1 MLAPWQ
7 PWQKRAARG
16 SPLRLA
22 PLALVVLAVLSVAG
36 TAWTSFGDAPKVNR
50 GGSLQ
55 RRFIGELFGAESAEE
70 TVDETDYGDEEP
82 GRGGPYA
89 PEGFDRR
96 RMQLEIVRYPHPS
109 LREQNEEIKVFDRRL
124 RTLADNLFDTLYA
137 TGDGIGLAAPQ
148 VGVNLRVMV
157 YNPDPRTRDE
167 ETVFVNPRIISFS
180 DDKDWQA
187 EGCLSFPRIR
197 GNVQRPVWVEVEV
210 VGSSGAEGVL
220 PGPSCPSG
228 AKPSS
233 EHALGAFTRQRMTRT
248 AYWKALAVTTATTYP
263 YALLVSKLSRIQ
275 LSEFKPCS
283 ARACT
288 FIKIFGSGM
297 VPTTFD
303 RSWEDAPWCSPWPP
317 PQLTRIQVR
326 NGDTNHSRLSHNFLE
341 PLCPSFSLRQMQQEC
356 NGEAARHSIINPLHN
371 SRSRHAYVWCIG
383 GWWLS
388 KILHDWLLLAGAHE
402 YTTLRIGL
410 VSTFFHL
417 LAVCA
422 AFLWSMGAVEVF
434 LSPMGNG
441 ECACYYVLPELESI
455 FAIGTP
461 CLLFITAVRK
471 LENVHRA
478 PLVGDY
484 LYYQQY
490 DAPYRLVNKSNG
502 VSTGTLLVSSACG
515 YHAEAWYDQLNID
528 QLRGVYACHQIL
540 CYVVFL
546 GDLYEVVSICVGI
559 GIGPVSARS
568 IELILN
574 TSAGG
579 WVLNVLLAL
588 VMAAIWC
595 FPAFLIFRLVQSLP
609 IDWMAMRPRPE
620 LWEYHSPRT
629 NLAVRVT
636 WVVFLA
642 SCLIWASWVLSSPM
656 MAKMCNQFYIFGS
669 REAYLSAL
677 AGILYFAFGVQMF
690 VWIVYL
696 VPAHRALYVKARMP
710 FRPSAYV
717 EIGNAHPEFNLESEV
732 ELAYEFL
739 KENRNPESLEWIEGW
754 EERWKD
760 ALSWE
765 DSKAGAYQARD
776 SR

>member
-1 MLAPWQ
+1 M
-7 PWQKRAARG
+7 
-16 SPLRLA
+16 
-22 PLALVVLAVLSVAG
+22 
-36 TAWTSFGDAPKVNR
+36 
-50 GGSLQ
+50 
-55 RRFIGELFGAESAEE
+55 
-70 TVDETDYGDEEP
+70 
-82 GRGGPYA
+82 
-89 PEGFDRR
+89 
-96 RMQLEIVRYPHPS
+96 
-109 LREQNEEIKVFDRRL
+109 
-124 RTLADNLFDTLYA
+124 
-137 TGDGIGLAAPQ
+137 
-148 VGVNLRVMV
+148 
-157 YNPDPRTRDE
+157 
-167 ETVFVNPRIISFS
+167 
-180 DDKDWQA
+180 
-187 EGCLSFPRIR
+187 
-197 GNVQRPVWVEVEV
+197 
-210 VGSSGAEGVL
+210 
-220 PGPSCPSG
+220 PSG

-233 EHALGAFTRQRMTRT
+233 EHALRAFTRQRMTRT

-303 RSWEDAPWCSPWPP
+303 RSWEDVFAV
-317 PQLTRIQVR
+317 VR
-326 NGDTNHSRLSHNFLE
+326 NGDTNHSRLSQNFLE
-341 PLCPSFSLRQMQQEC
+341 PRCPSFSLRQMQQEC
-356 NGEAARHSIINPLHN
+356 NGETARHSIINPLHN

-528 QLRGVYACHQIL
+528 QLRGVYACHQFL

-546 GDLYEVVSICVGI
+546 GVVSICVGI

-579 WVLNVLLAL
+579 WVLNVLLAV

-620 LWEYHSPRT
+620 FWEYHSPRM
-629 NLAVRVT
+629 NLAARVT

-642 SCLIWASWVLSSPM
+642 SCLIWASWMLSSPM
-656 MAKMCNQFYIFGS
+656 MSKICNQFYIFGS

-765 DSKAGAYQARD
+765 DPKGGTAEEVQGLLACDPCAKRELSVSSSAA

>member
-248 AYWKALAVTTATTYP
+248 DVPLRSVGVQAFAHPAERVQAMLRKGLHLHQDLRKRHGAHNLRSELGGCAL
-263 YALLVSKLSRIQ
+263 
-275 LSEFKPCS
+275 
-283 ARACT
+283 
-288 FIKIFGSGM
+288 
-297 VPTTFD
+297 
-303 RSWEDAPWCSPWPP
+303 
-317 PQLTRIQVR
+317 VR

-546 GDLYEVVSICVGI
+546 GVVSICVGI